1 MDERIQTLNPDA
13 NKKGVNISRA
23 KYEQMRA
30 AVLAA
35 LEEQEEPQTFYGLL
49 DRVKKLLG
57 DSFEGSISWYYTS
70 VKLDL
75 EARGEIERIPGT
87 SPQQIRHRKRD

>member
-1 MDERIQTLNPDA
+1 MDERIQTLHPDP

-23 KYEQMRA
+23 KYEQMRS

-35 LEEQEEPQTFYGLL
+35 LEQQEPQTFYGLL
-49 DRVKKLLG
+49 GSVEELLG
-57 DSFEGSISWYYTS
+57 GSFEGSTGWYYTS

-87 SPQQIRHRKRD
+87 SPQQIRRRKRD

>member
-1 MDERIQTLNPDA
+1 MDERIQTLHPDP

-23 KYEQMRA
+23 KYEQMCS

-35 LEEQEEPQTFYGLL
+35 LQQLEPQTFYGLL
-49 DRVKKLLG
+49 DSVEKLLG
-57 DSFEGSISWYYTS
+57 DSFEGSIGWYYTS

-87 SPQQIRHRKRD
+87 SPQQIRRRKRD

>member
-1 MDERIQTLNPDA
+1 MDERIQTLNPDP

-35 LEEQEEPQTFYGLL
+35 LAEQEPQTFYGLL
-49 DRVKKLLG
+49 DSVEKLLG
-57 DSFEGSISWYYTS
+57 DTFEGSTGWYYTS

-75 EARGEIERIPGT
+75 EARGEIERVPG
-87 SPQQIRHRKRD
+87 SKPQQIRRRQRD

>member
-1 MDERIQTLNPDA
+1 VDERIQTLNPDP

-35 LEEQEEPQTFYGLL
+35 LEQEEPQTFYGLL
-49 DRVKKLLG
+49 DRVERLLG
-57 DSFEGSISWYYTS
+57 DSFEGSTGWYYTS

-87 SPQQIRHRKRD
+87 SPQQIRRRKRD

>member
-1 MDERIQTLNPDA
+1 VDERIQTLNPDA

-30 AVLAA
+30 AILAI
-35 LEEQEEPQTFYGLL
+35 LEKAEPQTFYGLL
-49 DRVKKLLG
+49 DRVEKLLG

-75 EARGEIERIPGT
+75 EARGEIERIAGT
-87 SPQQIRHRKRD
+87 SPQQIRRRKRD